1 MLSFIRDTNHAP
13 TFDDIVEVVGAYRTI
28 FEEREMIAMRF
39 RGLGCWAIGLLAV
52 GVLVL
57 VPSMVTA
64 QTTDTGTDTGTGD
77 DTGGGA
83 GSGIIIDAEGVLRMR
98 IFSDPGGQV
107 MRERIAS
114 ARATLDPKIS
124 AFSKLRKISLNR
136 LERAILDQQGVLSDA
151 MRYLAGLQ
159 RVRYVFYYPDS
170 KDIVL
175 AGPAEGWTVDPA
187 GRVVGLTSR
196 RPVVQLQ
203 DLVVALRAF
212 PPGGRTT
219 PLIGCSIDPT
229 QEGLASMQQFV
240 RNIHLTRPPNAY
252 EVRMIAEGVRTSLGL
267 QNVTISGVSPKSHF
281 AQVLV
286 EADYRMKLI
295 GIGLE
300 TPPVRLISY
309 ISRAKLSQVSR
320 NAMQR
325 WYFLPDYQCVRQS
338 DDRLAMELVGDGVKL
353 VGEDELVTA
362 GGERKISASRKNR
375 ASQAF
380 VASFTKKYPEMAE
393 RSPIYA
399 ELRNLI
405 DLTVAAACIQEQ
417 DYCGKAGWKMEFFGS
432 EEAFPVEVYNIPQ
445 TVESAVNAIWQGNT
459 LGTPI
464 GGGVQIQPKNAL
476 QPDNVLADEKGKV
489 SKLRQ
494 SVKPDLAEGQWWWD

>member
-1 MLSFIRDTNHAP
+1 
-13 TFDDIVEVVGAYRTI
+13 
-28 FEEREMIAMRF
+28 MRF
-39 RGLGCWAIGLLAV
+39 RGLGTWSIWLSAALALAI
-52 GVLVL
+52 L
-57 VPSMVTA
+57 VPSMALA
-64 QTTDTGTDTGTGD
+64 QTDD
-77 DTGGGA
+77 DTGSSSVA
-83 GSGIIIDAEGVLRMR
+83 GIVVDAEGVLRTR

-107 MRERIAS
+107 MRERIAA

-136 LERAILDQQGVLSDA
+136 LEQAILDHQGALSDD

-170 KDIVL
+170 RDIVL
-175 AGPAEGWTVDPA
+175 AGPAEGWMADTA

-212 PPGGRTT
+212 PPEGRAT

-240 RNIHLTRPPNAY
+240 RNIHLSGPPNAY

-267 QNVTISGVSPKSHF
+267 QTITINGVPPQSHF

-300 TPPVRLISY
+300 APPVKMVSY
-309 ISRAKLSQVSR
+309 VSRAKLSEVSR

-338 DDRLAMELVGDGVKL
+338 DDKLGMELVGDGVKL
-353 VGEDELVTA
+353 VGEDEVVTSS
-362 GGERKISASRKNR
+362 GQRKISARRKNR

-380 VASFTKKYPEMAE
+380 VASFTKKYPELAE

-405 DLTVAAACIQEQ
+405 DLVVATAYIQEQ
-417 DYCGKAGWKMEFFGS
+417 DFYGKAGWKMELFGS
-432 EEAFPVEVYNIPQ
+432 EQSFPVEVYDIPK

-464 GGGVQIQPKNAL
+464 GGGVQIQPTNAL
-476 QPDNVLADEKGKV
+476 QSDNVLADEKGKV
-489 SKLRQ
+489 SKLQQ